1 MIKFKLLLFCKSLR
15 NLFFK
20 YLPFKYLPINNK
32 KIVFSNYLG
41 LGYGCNLKYVAE
53 LLHKEL
59 PYIEIVWLV
68 NERGRKFI
76 LPEYIKKVGINSLKA
91 MYELNTAK
99 IWIDN
104 YHKIDFLRKFLRKR
118 SSQYFIQTWHGSL
131 GIKKIEADVK
141 ALVNEKS
148 WKDLAIE
155 NAKMQDFLISN
166 SEFEDNVYKSAFWG
180 YGEILRFGHPRNDIF
195 FYDNNDLKENIL
207 NSLNINSSCKVVIY
221 VPTFRQGNSS
231 EIYDLD
237 YKILK
242 ESLEKKFGGDWVVF
256 VRMHRNIKQKPNLC
270 YKDFVFD
277 VSEFDD
283 VQELLAISDVAI
295 TDYSSCIFDFILS
308 RKPAFIYAND
318 IEKYNQERGF
328 YYPLSDTPFAIAKSN
343 FELYSNIIN
352 YDEKKYQKNLEI
364 FLQLKGSVDDG
375 KAALRTVKLIK
386 ELIKKI

>member
-1 MIKFKLLLFCKSLR
+1 
-15 NLFFK
+15 
-20 YLPFKYLPINNK
+20 
-32 KIVFSNYLG
+32 
-41 LGYGCNLKYVAE
+41 
-53 LLHKEL
+53 
-59 PYIEIVWLV
+59 
-68 NERGRKFI
+68 
-76 LPEYIKKVGINSLKA
+76 
-91 MYELNTAK
+91 
-99 IWIDN
+99 
-104 YHKIDFLRKFLRKR
+104 
-118 SSQYFIQTWHGSL
+118 
-131 GIKKIEADVK
+131 
-141 ALVNEKS
+141 
-148 WKDLAIE
+148 
-155 NAKMQDFLISN
+155 MQDFLISN